1 MADSIA
7 YDQPSTHA
15 TREVAPDAYEEL
27 DELVQALHR
36 HGVLRLLYDLTGA
49 LSDISLILAR
59 DLDTPHGRR
68 GVGNLYLLAQV
79 LGRIPPEQFQ
89 RVSEAMGEGFS
100 RMGRAAPEKEY
111 PPGVT
116 GAVKLLRDDELWEA
130 LGPVLEGVRAF
141 VEHLHKQP
149 DEESRRGD

>member
-1 MADSIA
+1 MADPIA
-7 YDQPSTHA
+7 YDQPPTHA

-49 LSDISLILAR
+49 LGDISLILAR
-59 DLDTPHGRR
+59 DLDTPQGRHGAA
-68 GVGNLYLLAQV
+68 NLYSLAQV

-89 RVSEAMGEGFS
+89 RVMEAMGEGFS
-100 RMGRAAPEKEY
+100 RMGRAAPEDEY

-116 GAVKLLRDDELWEA
+116 GAVKLLRDDELWDA
-130 LGPVLEGVRAF
+130 LGPVLEGIRGF
-141 VEHLHKQP
+141 SEHLHKQS
-149 DEESRRGD
+149 DGSSRAD